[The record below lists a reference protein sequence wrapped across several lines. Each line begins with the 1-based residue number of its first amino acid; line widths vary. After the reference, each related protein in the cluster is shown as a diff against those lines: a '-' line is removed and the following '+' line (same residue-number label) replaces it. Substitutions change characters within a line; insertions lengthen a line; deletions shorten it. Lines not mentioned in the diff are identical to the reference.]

1 MNTSAGVT
9 DHEPAAVRNYSRK
22 QDMETLTITKRQF
35 EAALLRWTQDARDGK
50 PRTHGEADSMP
61 VEHVAAE
68 SAAHLWAEL
77 SATAS
82 ALMPK
87 MSEPT
92 EDRLQVARIIAA
104 QCWCDDDTKDIPID
118 PALAEAFARRILVI
132 CAKAESVERRRC
144 VEVLQVTRPDLSLA
158 AGELTEQEW
167 RTCKG
172 LLRLLQY
179 RIGAPGSDITFA
191 RSG

>member
-1 MNTSAGVT
+1 
-9 DHEPAAVRNYSRK
+9 
-22 QDMETLTITKRQF
+22 METLTITKRQL

-50 PRTHGEADSMP
+50 TRTHGEADSMP

-82 ALMPK
+82 G
-87 MSEPT
+87 
-92 EDRLQVARIIAA
+92 
-104 QCWCDDDTKDIPID
+104 
-118 PALAEAFARRILVI
+118 
-132 CAKAESVERRRC
+132 RC
-144 VEVLQVTRPDLSLA
+144 VEVLQVTRSDVSLA
-158 AGELTEQEW
+158 ADELTEQEW
-167 RTCKG
+167 LTCKG

-191 RSG
+191 TRG